1 MLDACTKGDWEARRD
16 DCHYDSLSAIYA
28 GTTFIAS
35 VGGEILEEMEANTRL
50 MAKAPEMLSILKK
63 ITTYYSLETR
73 PEARIKLDLAMDII
87 KEAEGTK

>member
-35 VGGEILEEMEANTRL
+35 VGGEILEEMEAL
-50 MAKAPEMLSILKK
+50 
-63 ITTYYSLETR
+63 
-73 PEARIKLDLAMDII
+73 
-87 KEAEGTK
+87 